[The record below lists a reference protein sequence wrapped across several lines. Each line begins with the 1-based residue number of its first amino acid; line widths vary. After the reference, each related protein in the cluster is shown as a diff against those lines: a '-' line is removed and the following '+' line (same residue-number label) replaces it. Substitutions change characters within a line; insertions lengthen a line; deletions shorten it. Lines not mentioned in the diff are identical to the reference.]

1 MWADLKF
8 SNVSSRCMVV
18 WSGGWQSRSNH
29 SSPPPGTA
37 HHTSTIWTLP
47 GFSKTDQQKLQEV
60 APLKR
65 SEKTNHW
72 ASEPAR
78 GVRGGGVSV
87 TPPTFTHNYSYTH
100 TVDSDHFQNKSLEV
114 CSSYA
119 DLLVLQPSLHL
130 DPLAPPLFKTPLP
143 PSSFSFSPDPPP
155 LSHHHHPLFPLL
167 SIAPHP
173 FGRPSALQLSGAHLP
188 SVPPACLLSCLM
200 LILSLW

>member
-1 MWADLKF
+1 
-8 SNVSSRCMVV
+8 MVV
-18 WSGGWQSRSNH
+18 WGGGWQSRSNH
-29 SSPPPGTA
+29 SSSPPGTA
-37 HHTSTIWTLP
+37 HHTSNMDSSRVFKNRLAEAP
-47 GFSKTDQQKLQEV
+47 G
-60 APLKR
+60 
-65 SEKTNHW
+65 
-72 ASEPAR
+72 
-78 GVRGGGVSV
+78 GGGGGVSV
-87 TPPTFTHNYSYTH
+87 TPTTFTHNYSYTH

-200 LILSLW
+200 LILSL